1 MITILNLAALKYN
14 VTGLK
19 VGERLQRIVT
29 KENQCAW
36 KVSVFRVFLVRIQ
49 SECGKTLT
57 RKNSE
62 YGHFS
67 RSASVW
73 RGRRMV
79 MPSAHYFH
87 VLIFLFLLLVFSFGI
102 LEAFKIS
109 LKGQQATN
117 FREIFLFDFENF
129 TLEMTWFMISIS

>member
-49 SECGKTLT
+49 SECRKMLT

-67 RSASVW
+67 RSANVW

-87 VLIFLFLLLVFSFGI
+87 FLFLLLVFSFGI
-102 LEAFKIS
+102 LEAIKIS
-109 LKGQQATN
+109 LKGQLATN
-117 FREIFLFDFENF
+117 FREIFFFDFENF